1 MEWNN
6 ADESGRRSRATDSR
20 QNGFFRYKSGEEPEG
35 EERQRAKERDHDRV
49 SHPQPDG
56 RARQAEGRGVMNE
69 GLGKRPD
76 SRQG

>member
-1 MEWNN
+1 MESDFCNK
-6 ADESGRRSRATDSR
+6 AARR
-20 QNGFFRYKSGEEPEG
+20 KPEG

-56 RARQAEGRGVMNE
+56 RARQAEVLRRGVMNE